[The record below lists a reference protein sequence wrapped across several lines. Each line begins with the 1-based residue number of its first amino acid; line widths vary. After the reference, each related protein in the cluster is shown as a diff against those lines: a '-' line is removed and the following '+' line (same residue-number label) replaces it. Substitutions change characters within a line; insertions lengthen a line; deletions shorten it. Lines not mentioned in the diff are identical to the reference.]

1 MVYNAT
7 NEAIRFRHGSIKMR
21 IEIATSKDLP
31 EILSVVNS
39 AFVVETFIEGTRT
52 DAAQLGALLQKGEFL
67 LVREGE
73 TIVASIY
80 TELRG
85 DRGYFGMLA
94 VDPSQQ
100 GRGLGRTMVAA
111 AEEKF
116 RASGCHHVDIS
127 VLSPR
132 LELFPFYRKL
142 GYSETGISKD
152 YPSPDKLKPGVVCK
166 EIWMSKELGQTQ

>member
-1 MVYNAT
+1 
-7 NEAIRFRHGSIKMR
+7 MR
-21 IEIATSKDLP
+21 IEISTSKDLSA
-31 EILSVVNS
+31 ILSVVNS

-52 DAAQLGALLQKGEFL
+52 DATQLDALMQKGEFL
-67 LVREGE
+67 LAKESE
-73 TIVASIY
+73 TVVASIY

-85 DRGYFGMLA
+85 DHGYFGMLA

-100 GRGLGRTMVAA
+100 GRGLGRMMVAA

-116 RASGCHHVDIS
+116 RASGCRHVDIS

-142 GYSETGISKD
+142 GYKETGISKD
-152 YPSPDKLKPGVVCK
+152 YPSPEKLRPGVVCK
-166 EIWMSKELGQTQ
+166 EIWMQKELGAFD

>member
-1 MVYNAT
+1 
-7 NEAIRFRHGSIKMR
+7 MR

-31 EILSVVNS
+31 GILTVVNS

-52 DAAQLGALLQKGEFL
+52 DTRQLGALMENGEFL
-67 LVREGE
+67 LAREGE
-73 TIVASIY
+73 AIVASIY

-100 GRGLGRTMVAA
+100 GRGLGRMMVAA

-116 RASGCHHVDIS
+116 RANGCRHVDIS

-142 GYSETGISKD
+142 GYRETRTSKD
-152 YPSPDKLKPGVVCK
+152 YPSPEKLKPGVVCK
-166 EIWMSKELGQTQ
+166 EVWMQKELGASD

>member
-1 MVYNAT
+1 
-7 NEAIRFRHGSIKMR
+7 MR
-21 IEIATSKDLP
+21 IEVATAKDLP
-31 EILSVVNS
+31 AILRVVNS

-52 DAAQLGALLQKGEFL
+52 DANQLGALMQKGEFL
-67 LVREGE
+67 LARDAE

-100 GRGLGRTMVAA
+100 GQGLGRMMVAA

-116 RASGCHHVDIS
+116 RASGRRYVDIS

-152 YPSPDKLKPGVVCK
+152 YPSPDKLKPSVVCK
-166 EIWMSKELGQTQ
+166 EIWMSKELGTQ